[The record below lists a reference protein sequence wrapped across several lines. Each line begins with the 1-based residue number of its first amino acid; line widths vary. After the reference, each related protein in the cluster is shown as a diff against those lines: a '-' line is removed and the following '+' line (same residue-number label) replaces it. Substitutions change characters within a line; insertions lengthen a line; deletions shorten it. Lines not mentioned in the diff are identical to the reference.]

1 MAGYLIPIIENICV
15 CENYIKIFGFIIS
28 SAVITALFFLITRPD
43 IQRNESI
50 ITHGNPDVSNVAL
63 TFDDG
68 PSPLWMPLL
77 ADTLSSN
84 NAKGT
89 FFIVG
94 KEAVIYPEIVRQTNL
109 LGHQIASH
117 SMNHPQNP
125 NLAGLSKQ
133 TILKEISDADNMI
146 GKICNNKKLYFRP
159 PGGGINQTV
168 LGITQDFGCKVIWW
182 SNTAGD
188 YDLLPVITV
197 ISRIEEDASPGAIIL
212 LHQRKYTIAAL
223 EKYFIKKSA
232 KYNYVTVQEMVK

>member
-15 CENYIKIFGFIIS
+15 SENYIKIFGFIIS
-28 SAVITALFFLITRPD
+28 SAVITALFILMTRPD
-43 IQRNESI
+43 IQRNENI
-50 ITHGNPDVSNVAL
+50 ITHGNPNVSNVAF

-68 PSPLWMPLL
+68 PNPLWMPLL
-77 ADTLSSN
+77 ADTLSTN

-109 LGHQIASH
+109 LGHQMASH

-125 NLAGLSKQ
+125 NLTGLTKQ
-133 TILKEISDADNMI
+133 NILKEISDSDKMI
-146 GKICNNKKLYFRP
+146 GKICGIKKLDFRP

-168 LGITQDFGCKVIWW
+168 LGITQDFGIKVIWW
-182 SNTAGD
+182 SNTARD
-188 YDLLPVITV
+188 YDVLPINTV
-197 ISRIEEDASPGAIIL
+197 INRIEECTAPGSIIL

-223 EKYFIKKSA
+223 EKYFIKKTA